1 MTGNLQG
8 VKLLN
13 PKYFRLLGTTQA
25 GLPEFVAANL
35 DKLVTSENSSS
46 VIQLLQ
52 QISSNIGQASGSS
65 SIVSS
70 LAASLAA
77 TSVDDTAGPD
87 GKMPTAL
94 EDAEALLKAAIQ
106 AEYSGESIE
115 SQITAA
121 IAIAVVDFGLK
132 LSSSNCHYVLVP
144 VPVKAVGAAIVH
156 LKQRLSLGSKSLASI
171 VFELHL
177 ERYFSIS
184 EGASSKQITV
194 RPAAL
199 LPDAT
204 DAVRRLLPG
213 VAWSESS
220 SEVAAQAKRVT
231 EAASC
236 EPSSSSQQVY
246 SLDTH
251 SVFDVTKPFHVAT
264 MQSLETL
271 LEDTTVVKILHDSR
285 QPSAALLYQQ
295 GIALQ
300 SVFDT

>member
-1 MTGNLQG
+1 MQ
-8 VKLLN
+8 
-13 PKYFRLLGTTQA
+13 
-25 GLPEFVAANL
+25 
-35 DKLVTSENSSS
+35 
-46 VIQLLQ
+46 
-52 QISSNIGQASGSS
+52 
-65 SIVSS
+65 
-70 LAASLAA
+70 
-77 TSVDDTAGPD
+77 
-87 GKMPTAL
+87 
-94 EDAEALLKAAIQ
+94 DAEALLKAAIQ

-236 EPSSSSQQVY
+236 EPSSSSQQVIMHTAFTITGQQASQSRINHDNLF
-246 SLDTH
+246 SLNHHACTSH
-251 SVFDVTKPFHVAT
+251 GCMYQPWWTKECSTCTENAFVCVSVQIRCSQADQAWKMH
-264 MQSLETL
+264 
-271 LEDTTVVKILHDSR
+271 
-285 QPSAALLYQQ
+285 
-295 GIALQ
+295 
-300 SVFDT
+300 